1 MLKILKGVSLMENEI
16 TFTGIVDM
24 ILFQNKEN
32 GYCVFRVQLAK
43 KIENRESFICTG
55 IVPNIRR
62 DTDYKMKGT
71 IVVHKRYG
79 EQIQLSYVE
88 CIVPTSIS
96 GIINF
101 FEKKNIPGFGVKTAE
116 KLVEKFG
123 TNLFDIIK
131 NDKGRIAMVIG
142 EKKANKL
149 HDEFMKIS
157 EQAAIYSYFNN
168 LGINSNY
175 VRRMIDKFGG
185 NVVAIFESNPYIL
198 TKIHGIGFEKADQYA
213 QKYGILPDNMNRL
226 IAGAEYTS
234 YQYELI
240 GHSGFPKED
249 FIKKMG
255 EILKVDI
262 SLCEKALEH
271 ILSSNN
277 NTLVEDMIGNT
288 KCIFNRFLY
297 CAEKG
302 IAKRLHELMT
312 KEDDSWDSFADDKI
326 FQAEKICN
334 IQLAESQRKAI
345 KKILGKPV
353 SVITGGPGVGKTTI
367 IRTIINIYS
376 AFGLNIALAAPTGR
390 AAKRMAEATGH
401 YAQTIHRLLGYGK
414 DGTCKYNKETPMDFD
429 VYIIDES
436 SMIDIRI
443 MYALVSAINNGAK
456 VIFVG
461 DVDQLPS
468 VGAGQVLA
476 DMIISEKICTAR
488 LTEIF
493 RQDEDSKIVVNAH
506 KINNGKMPDLD
517 NDISGD
523 FFFVEAN
530 DAENCLNKT
539 IKMIDSSIPNRWQAD
554 KMKDIQVLCPM
565 KGGLIGTESM
575 NRSLQYLLNPN
586 IKVWYKQQEIAE
598 KESRG
603 RTLLKEDI
611 EFKKKYPDKIP
622 VVQGKIR
629 LFSIGDKVMQM
640 RNNYEKNVFNGDI
653 GYIEDIDMREETV
666 SVLFDGNEDNFLVS
680 YTFSE
685 FLGEV
690 VLAYACTI
698 HKSQGSEYRIVVIP
712 LMQQHW
718 IMLKR
723 KLLYTGVTR
732 GKEVVILVGE
742 KRSIRTAVRG
752 KDDDFF
758 RYTKLSDFLKE
769 VVSFA

>member
-1 MLKILKGVSLMENEI
+1 MENEL
-16 TFTGIVDM
+16 TFTGVVDM

-32 GYCVFRVQLAK
+32 DYCVFRVQLTK
-43 KIENRESFICTG
+43 KIENRDSFICTG
-55 IVPNIRR
+55 IFPNIRR
-62 DTDYKMKGT
+62 DTDYKMKGNL
-71 IVVHKRYG
+71 VVHKRYG
-79 EQIQLSYVE
+79 EQIQLTYVE
-88 CIVPTSIS
+88 CIVPTSTS
-96 GIINF
+96 GIIHF
-101 FEKKNIPGFGVKTAE
+101 FAKKNIPGFGVKTGE
-116 KLVEKFG
+116 KLVKHFG
-123 TNLFDIIK
+123 ANLFDIIK

-149 HDEFMKIS
+149 HEEFMKIS

-168 LGINSNY
+168 IGISSNY

-185 NVVAIFESNPYIL
+185 NVISMFEENPYIL

-213 QKYGILPDNMNRL
+213 KSYGVKTDDMNRL
-226 IAGAEYTS
+226 VAGAEYTS

-240 GHSGFPKED
+240 GHSGFPRNE
-249 FIKKMG
+249 FLNKMA

-262 SLCEKALEH
+262 SLCESAINN
-271 ILSSNN
+271 ILAEQKGS
-277 NTLVEDMIGNT
+277 LIEDMIGNT
-288 KCIFNRFLY
+288 KCIFSRSLY
-297 CAEKG
+297 YSEKG
-302 IAKRLHELMT
+302 IARKLKELMS
-312 KEDDSWDSFADDKI
+312 DDESWESFAEDKI

-334 IQLAESQRKAI
+334 IHLADSQRSAI
-345 KKILGKPV
+345 RKILGKPV
-353 SVITGGPGVGKTTI
+353 SIITGGPGVGKTTI

-376 AFGLNIALAAPTGR
+376 ASGLNVALAAPTGR
-390 AAKRMAEATGH
+390 AAKRMSEATGH
-401 YAQTIHRLLGYGK
+401 YAQTIHRLLGYGS
-414 DGTCKYNKETPMDFD
+414 DGSCKHNSDNPMEFD

-443 MYALVSAINNGAK
+443 MYALITSITKGAK

-468 VGAGQVLA
+468 VGAGQILA
-476 DMIISEKICTAR
+476 DMIISEEICTAR

-517 NDISGD
+517 NDINGD

-530 DAENCLNKT
+530 EAQNCLAKVL
-539 IKMIDSSIPNRWQAD
+539 KMIEKSIPNRWQAD
-554 KMKDIQVLCPM
+554 KLKDIQVLCPM

-586 IKVWYKQQEIAE
+586 IKVWYRQQEIAE

-603 RTLLKEDI
+603 KVLTSEDI
-611 EFKKKYPDKIP
+611 SFKKQYPDKIP

-629 LFSIGDKVMQM
+629 VFSIGDKVMQI
-640 RNNYEKNVFNGDI
+640 RNNYEKNVFNGDV
-653 GYIEDIDMREETV
+653 GFIEDIDMVEGTV
-666 SVLFDGNEDNFLVS
+666 SVVYDGNDEDSMVNYS
-680 YTFSE
+680 FSE

-769 VVSFA
+769 VVPFV